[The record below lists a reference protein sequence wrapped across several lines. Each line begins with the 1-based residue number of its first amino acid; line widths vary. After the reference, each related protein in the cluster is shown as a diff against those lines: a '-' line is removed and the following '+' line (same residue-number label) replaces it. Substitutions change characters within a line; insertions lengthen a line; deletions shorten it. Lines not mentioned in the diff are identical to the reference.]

1 MADVAGPL
9 VPIVLNLLDFY
20 GLKIRVGSLVCLQ
33 YQQPGIRGSLDRLSQ
48 TTKVHVYWTQNN
60 GNPGATVA
68 TLQS

>member
-33 YQQPGIRGSLDRLSQ
+33 NQQPGIRGLLDMVS
-48 TTKVHVYWTQNN
+48 
-60 GNPGATVA
+60 
-68 TLQS
+68 